1 MTEPIGY
8 AEAMA
13 ELEAILAEIEA
24 DDVDVDVLSE
34 RVKRAAELIK
44 FCRQRIHDTT
54 VEVEEIVVELS
65 GGESR
70 EA

>member
-1 MTEPIGY
+1 MSEPIGY

-24 DDVDVDVLSE
+24 DDVDVDVLSD

-44 FCRQRIHDTT
+44 VCRQRIHDTR
-54 VEVEEIVVELS
+54 VEVEDIVAGLVSPEDD
-65 GGESR
+65 
-70 EA
+70 A

>member
-1 MTEPIGY
+1 MTESIGY

-24 DDVDVDVLSE
+24 DDVDVDVLSD

-44 FCRQRIHDTT
+44 VCRERIHATRT
-54 VEVEEIVVELS
+54 EVEDIVAGLATSDE
-65 GGESR
+65 ES
-70 EA
+70 

>member
-1 MTEPIGY
+1 MSEPIGY

-24 DDVDVDVLSE
+24 DDVDVDVLSD

-44 FCRQRIHDTT
+44 LCRQRIHDTR
-54 VEVEEIVVELS
+54 VEVEDIVAGLVSPEDD
-65 GGESR
+65 
-70 EA
+70 A